1 MFAFTGKEKNWVN
14 RKKSVY

>member
-1 MFAFTGKEKNWVN
+1 MKKEKNWVN